1 MRGRNGAMWVV
12 YLSFALVTFLGL
24 LALVLRAF
32 VRSSRARRRVADKM
46 GELAKE
52 LERIRHKSHGEQ
64 DCKRR
69 GEQIR

>member
-1 MRGRNGAMWVV
+1 MWAV

-32 VRSSRARRRVADKM
+32 VRSSRARRKLADKM

-52 LERIRHKSHGEQ
+52 LERIRHKSQGEQ
-64 DCKRR
+64 NYKRR
-69 GEQIR
+69 GKQIR